1 VTNPKASRWFAA
13 GIVVCL
19 GAVGAAL
26 VSQHVFDMQPC
37 PWCVLQRLIFVVI
50 AAACLLGL
58 LWRGRVGRS
67 VAAVLAL
74 LAAAGGVA
82 AAVWQNQVAAQT
94 ESCVQTLADK
104 IMNATGLDGLLP
116 DVFQARASCIDAAV
130 DLFGVPYEFYSLA
143 LYVVLGA
150 GAVAMLRRG

>member
-1 VTNPKASRWFAA
+1 VTGVDHARWLVG
-13 GIVVCL
+13 GIVLSL

-26 VSQHVFDMQPC
+26 VTQHFFDMQPC

-50 AAACLLGL
+50 AGACVLGL
-58 LWRGRVGRS
+58 LWRGAAGRVVS
-67 VAAVLAL
+67 AVLVL
-74 LAAAGGVA
+74 LAALSGVA

-94 ESCVQTLADK
+94 ESCVLTLADR

-130 DLFGVPYEFYSLA
+130 DLLGVPYEFYSLA
-143 LYVVLGA
+143 LFVVLGI
-150 GAVAMLRRG
+150 GAVQVLRRV